1 MRIKRIR
8 IKSNEQWMQDLLE
21 LARDLDKG
29 RLPKRKSGGEYFESL
44 DAVRNI
50 LTDKRLE
57 LWRAIR
63 DKKPDSIST
72 LAKMVNR
79 SFKVVHRDLAVLQ
92 TVGLITFKKSKGKRG
107 DLQSPIALVDELQ
120 VAVA

>member
-8 IKSNEQWMQDLLE
+8 IKSLQEFNEDLLRV
-21 LARDLDKG
+21 AKSLDRG
-29 RLPKRKSGGEYFESL
+29 RIPKPVRGEYFESL
-44 DAVRNI
+44 EAVRDV

-63 DKKPDSIST
+63 DEKPESISALT
-72 LAKMVNR
+72 KIVNR
-79 SFKVVHRDLAVLQ
+79 NFKAVHRDLLLLQ
-92 TVGLITFKKSKGKRG
+92 NLGLITFKKNKGKRG

-120 VAVA
+120 LAVA